1 MSAMAGAAGAAARVR
16 TPGKAGEGGGIQSL
30 ERAAA
35 LLEAVAASPD
45 GIGLADLAGRVELHT
60 STAFHLTK
68 TLLGLGFLSQD
79 VQTKRYRIGSR
90 VFMLAA
96 GALTENA
103 LLVLGTPILER
114 LSAATGEA
122 AHLAVRSRHEIALVA
137 RTAATGMLQMSE
149 RSGVSRPA
157 HATAIGKMLVAQMQ
171 PDERDR
177 LLAAVPL
184 TAFTPNTITD
194 PDAFR
199 RELDAV
205 RLSGVAHD
213 RAELD
218 IDVRCIAVPVR
229 DFAGRCVA
237 AMGISGP
244 VWRMGEAELAAKLA
258 HLSAA
263 AAELSAALGH
273 HSASAAG

>member
-1 MSAMAGAAGAAARVR
+1 
-16 TPGKAGEGGGIQSL
+16 EGGGIQSL

-45 GIGLADLAGRVELHT
+45 GIGLAELASRVALHT

-68 TLLGLGFLSQD
+68 TLLGLGFLTQD
-79 VQTKRYRIGSR
+79 TQTKRYRIGSR

-96 GALTENA
+96 GALNENT

-157 HATAIGKMLVAQMQ
+157 HATAI
-171 PDERDR
+171 
-177 LLAAVPL
+177 
-184 TAFTPNTITD
+184 
-194 PDAFR
+194 
-199 RELDAV
+199 
-205 RLSGVAHD
+205 
-213 RAELD
+213 
-218 IDVRCIAVPVR
+218 
-229 DFAGRCVA
+229 
-237 AMGISGP
+237 
-244 VWRMGEAELAAKLA
+244 
-258 HLSAA
+258 
-263 AAELSAALGH
+263 
-273 HSASAAG
+273 

>member
-244 VWRMGEAELAAKLA
+244 VWRMGEAELADKLA